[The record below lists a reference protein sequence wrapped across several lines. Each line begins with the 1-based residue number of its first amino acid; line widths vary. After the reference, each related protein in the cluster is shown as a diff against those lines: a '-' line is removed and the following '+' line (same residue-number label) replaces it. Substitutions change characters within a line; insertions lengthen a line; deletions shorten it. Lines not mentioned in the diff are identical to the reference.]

1 MDIVQNIIF
10 FVVYNLIYS
19 RNYNSLQCLNILGG
33 GGGSFAGKEYNETH
47 EFWPSTNYNTTAAE
61 FEEISVIP
69 PPTAKFV

>member
-19 RNYNSLQCLNILGG
+19 RNYDSPKCLNIKGG
-33 GGGSFAGKEYNETH
+33 GVFADKEYNETH

-61 FEEISVIP
+61 FEEISVVP